1 VLADQ
6 AGHTYLKNAIELV
19 GIGSGNANGLCESG
33 ERCLYTPNFGSYQ
46 GHGELGTCRF
56 TDGKVK
62 GVTMYGYS
70 KNGY

>member
-19 GIGSGNANGLCESG
+19 GIGSG
-33 ERCLYTPNFGSYQ
+33 LYTPNFGSYQ